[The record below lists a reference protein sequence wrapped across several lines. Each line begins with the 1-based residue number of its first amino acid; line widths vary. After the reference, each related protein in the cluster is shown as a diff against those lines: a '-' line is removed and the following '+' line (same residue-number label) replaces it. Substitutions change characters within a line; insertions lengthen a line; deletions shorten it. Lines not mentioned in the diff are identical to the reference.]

1 MNLTALKRYL
11 LGSLAVVAVTILI
24 LSPAPCAAQLWGI
37 QPATNR
43 IVRVDPVTGNVLSG
57 FTPPGGALTSA
68 QQFGGL
74 TIAEGRNTLL
84 YQNPVANPTSLFRIN
99 PNTGALLSTE
109 FMPAAS
115 SAPEFRAGLSY
126 QTGAGVL
133 GQNAVFAI
141 NDGGPVQRQDGYGNP
156 LLVDH
161 TPPGATFAGAMGGDD
176 TGRLFVAINN
186 GITEFSPFSA
196 NVIIRSYSAPAG
208 VGVVAGL
215 AFDGVSLYLSD
226 LNSRLYTM
234 NPDTGAVV
242 RSVIVQNGSLIGLG
256 ARVPEPTTVSLI
268 AFSAWLMA
276 GGSWRRRARR

>member
-1 MNLTALKRYL
+1 MNRTVLRPMP
-11 LGSLAVVAVTILI
+11 LGAIAFLGTIILI
-24 LSPAPCAAQLWGI
+24 LSTAPCAAQLWGI

-57 FTPPGGALTSA
+57 FTPPGGSLIST

-84 YQNPVANPTSLFRIN
+84 YQNPVAKSTSLFRIN

-109 FMPAAS
+109 FMPAATS
-115 SAPEFRAGLSY
+115 VPDFRAGLSY
-126 QTGAGVL
+126 QTGAGAL
-133 GQNAVFAI
+133 GQNAIFAI

-161 TPPGATFAGAMGGDD
+161 TPPGATFAGAIGGDD
-176 TGRLFVAINN
+176 TGRLFVAINS
-186 GITEFSPFSA
+186 GITEFSPVTA
-196 NVIIRSYSAPAG
+196 NVIIRSYGAPVG
-208 VGVVAGL
+208 VGTVVGM

-234 NPDTGAVV
+234 NPNTGAVI
-242 RSVIVQNGSLIGLG
+242 RSVIVQSGPLIGLG
-256 ARVPEPTTVSLI
+256 ARIPEPTTVSLI
-268 AFSAWLMA
+268 ALSAWLMA
-276 GGSWRRRARR
+276 GGTWRRRILR